1 MTSGNSERLETASG
15 PTRRLPTLLVGLLAT
30 LALIVSG
37 AAPASA
43 QNAVG
48 PRPVA
53 MILTVGPHDAAAQTG
68 IGVRGPPLRPIV
80 SATGVAAETT
90 TEGADVGATTAH
102 GAERV
107 AGAGATRGGV
117 LTPEQI
123 VQVRGSGQLLTQA
136 DGASV
141 RALQNSAG
149 RYDVVVDG
157 ERGLITTFNNL
168 SQKSFDRL
176 ANNYGWTP

>member
-1 MTSGNSERLETASG
+1 MI
-15 PTRRLPTLLVGLLAT
+15 RRLVAVLIAVATILAVPMLGSSAFASTPPTTAEYGYD
-30 LALIVSG
+30 
-37 AAPASA
+37 AAPTTLESTLGAGLC
-43 QNAVG
+43 NA
-48 PRPVA
+48 
-53 MILTVGPHDAAAQTG
+53 DARAPT
-68 IGVRGPPLRPIV
+68 IRLPLAGLGGV
-80 SATGVAAETT
+80 SASPVVFVAAETT
-90 TEGADVGATTAH
+90 TEGADIGATTAH

-136 DGASV
+136 DGATV